1 MSNAIE
7 GINALGER
15 ERARAY
21 QIARARIAG
30 DEPQLEDFARKT
42 YSKYPPEHTQRMKR
56 LGYGLLVPAFFG
68 SAIRIFLAA
77 FETNA
82 IYLTG
87 TQHPTLEFSVP
98 LFVAILVGL
107 TSVLLAETGQV
118 AFTLWA
124 SSVPEEATAMRVSL
138 TLGAWACMAFALAAN
153 FYIVNPLHAWPD
165 IGACVLALIE
175 TVLPPFVVL
184 IAANVLKSLSLH
196 DIENR
201 HAAKTDYETQH
212 AAWLARIGNAQQDA
226 SWMQIVANELRDAI
240 RNANR
245 RSFAK
250 LRALNNE
257 DWRVLVMRELN
268 ADNWY
273 AQSVPAESSRIETP
287 APEDTQPPVEKP
299 KPVPRVRAATAVG
312 TSNSNGKHTDEFAN
326 AVHANADGTFVG
338 ICPHCGKSTNV
349 KDNARSAMAALIAH
363 KRGCVALRDPSSVS
377 VPVVQAAEAFI
388 NEVGNEEG

>member
-1 MSNAIE
+1 MTNAIE
-7 GINALGER
+7 GISALGER

-30 DEPQLEDFARKT
+30 DEPQLEDFSRKT

-87 TQHPTLEFSVP
+87 MQHPTLEFSVP
-98 LFVAILVGL
+98 LLVAVLVGL

-124 SSVPEEATAMRVSL
+124 SSVPEKATVMRVSL

-153 FYIVNPLHAWPD
+153 FYIVNPLRAWPD

-201 HAAKTDYETQH
+201 HAAKTDYDTQY
-212 AAWLARIGNAQQDA
+212 AAWQARIANAHQDA

-240 RNANR
+240 RRFNS
-245 RSFAK
+245 RSYKK
-250 LRALNNE
+250 LRELTNE

-273 AQSVPAESSRIETP
+273 AQSVQAEQP
-287 APEDTQPPVEKP
+287 APPANDTKPHSSEKRP
-299 KPVPRVRAATAVG
+299 APRVRAIKQAVG
-312 TSNSNGKHTDEFAN
+312 TSNSNGRHTDEFAN
-326 AVHANADGTFVG
+326 AVQANEDGTFIGV
-338 ICPHCGKSTNV
+338 CPHCGKATSV

-363 KRGCVALRDPSSVS
+363 KKGCTALREQTN
-377 VPVVQAAEAFI
+377 VQQLAEAVI
-388 NEVGNEEG
+388 SEVGDVEG